1 MFKIKSITRRDYI
14 KKNILLLLLSS
25 PYIKKTYSKNRTIN
39 ESLSI
44 INYYKGDWQEAFK
57 AGLNDSDCIVIP
69 KGTTCDNFN
78 FELHVPTNKKIIIN
92 GTVCGNGHGKII
104 LNGNNQIT
112 GIHGV
117 INDVSIVISGGTP
130 YISNLELSGYTQ
142 TARIYIDGKENEIS
156 NLIIDNLYIHDCN
169 YGILRQGKNS
179 KLVKAQITNCI
190 FKNIKGDAIEW
201 NVAVNDEQILI
212 ANHNIENIN
221 NTAQKGFW
229 GIGIGLSG
237 AHYDNSYPINKTVK
251 NFTIENINGKNLRQL
266 IHVENGSNFIIRN
279 ITAKNISDNF
289 STNAG
294 LESATIAVYGSQN
307 FTIDKVNIENG
318 NGIII
323 GFGVNHGKYIS
334 APQNF
339 VLSNVI
345 ISNEKQMK
353 NGLKAS
359 LGNKGSFA
367 TMRDIEIKGATLSIL
382 NKPESL
388 TLRNIKVKT
397 LDNNEAISILENK
410 NDPRNKFNVS
420 KNNKMTIINVE
431 ESNLAGTINNFSSI
445 EHK

>member
-1 MFKIKSITRRDYI
+1 
-14 KKNILLLLLSS
+14 
-25 PYIKKTYSKNRTIN
+25 
-39 ESLSI
+39 
-44 INYYKGDWQEAFK
+44 
-57 AGLNDSDCIVIP
+57 
-69 KGTTCDNFN
+69 
-78 FELHVPTNKKIIIN
+78 
-92 GTVCGNGHGKII
+92 
-104 LNGNNQIT
+104 
-112 GIHGV
+112 
-117 INDVSIVISGGTP
+117 
-130 YISNLELSGYTQ
+130 
-142 TARIYIDGKENEIS
+142 
-156 NLIIDNLYIHDCN
+156 
-169 YGILRQGKNS
+169 
-179 KLVKAQITNCI
+179 
-190 FKNIKGDAIEW
+190 
-201 NVAVNDEQILI
+201 
-212 ANHNIENIN
+212 
-221 NTAQKGFW
+221 
-229 GIGIGLSG
+229 
-237 AHYDNSYPINKTVK
+237 
-251 NFTIENINGKNLRQL
+251 
-266 IHVENGSNFIIRN
+266 N

-339 VLSNVI
+339 VLSNVT

-367 TMRDIEIKGATLSIL
+367 TMRDIDIKGATLSIL

-388 TLRNIKVKT
+388 TLTNIKVKT

-431 ESNLAGTINNFSSI
+431 ESNLAGKINNFSSI